1 MKLGFRNTLSKG
13 KHGEKLAIQYL
24 NKQGLKLVAQN
35 IRSPY
40 GELDVLMRD
49 KQEWVFIEVRYRQ
62 SKHFGGGLES
72 VDYRKQQKLIKTA
85 EHYMQSK
92 HKVRFDSCRFDII
105 ELSGDLSAPD
115 INWIQDAFQANTY
128 S

>member
-1 MKLGFRNTLSKG
+1 MKLSLRNTLTKG
-13 KHGEKLAIQYL
+13 KRGEKLAIQYL
-24 NKQGLKLVAQN
+24 VQQGLKLVAQN
-35 IRSPY
+35 VRSPY
-40 GELDVLMRD
+40 GEIDGLMRD
-49 KQEWVFIEVRYRQ
+49 GEAWVFLEVRYRQ
-62 SKHFGGGLES
+62 SKDYGGGLES

-115 INWIQDAFQANTY
+115 IIWIQDAFQVN